1 MKKISTR
8 EIISLVFLWITFLLL
23 IFIILYFFFVGRK
36 DRKVKYKQVDAK
48 SIKFDN
54 CDLLCACI
62 PNIYGK
68 LIKFFTGSSLTHMG
82 MIVMINNEPHVLE
95 VGYYKNKRGSLL
107 FPLDKWLDK
116 FSIFDI
122 VVTQYSGDVTS
133 DEILTAFFDLT
144 PCDID
149 MNVTNWLRTVV
160 KFKNKNCE
168 KTNRT
173 KRKKT
178 EYFCTEFIV
187 TILQRL
193 KVFDDS
199 YRPDSY
205 SPAMVMHGR
214 VKTLKGKFDTK
225 PLVIKKRQCEF

>member
-1 MKKISTR
+1 MIG
-8 EIISLVFLWITFLLL
+8 
-23 IFIILYFFFVGRK
+23 IILYFYFSRRK
-36 DRKVKYKQVDAK
+36 DRNIKYK
-48 SIKFDN
+48 SIDVKKLKFNN

-62 PNIYGK
+62 PNMYGK
-68 LIKFFTGSSLTHMG
+68 LVKFFTGSSLTHMG
-82 MIVMINNEPHVLE
+82 MIVMIKDEPHVLE

-107 FPLDKWLDK
+107 FPLDRWLDK

-122 VVTQYSGDVTS
+122 VVTQYSGDISS
-133 DEILTAFFDLT
+133 DQILSTYFDLT

-160 KFKNKNCE
+160 QFKNKNCE
-168 KTNRT
+168 KEIKR
-173 KRKKT
+173 RKKT

-193 KVFDDS
+193 KILDDS
-199 YRPDSY
+199 YRADSY

-214 VKTLKGKFDTK
+214 IKTLKGKFNEQ
-225 PLVIKKRQCEF
+225 PLVIKKRD